1 MGMGGN
7 VVKLHGG
14 ADMRA
19 SSLTEALLKLIYERS
34 EGMPF
39 PTVVGCLR
47 IAEHRLMIEQ
57 MEDAPLPS
65 PGS

>member
-1 MGMGGN
+1 
-7 VVKLHGG
+7 
-14 ADMRA
+14 MRA

-65 PGS
+65 SGS